1 MRKLTIIYHEI
12 LCAWLLSLSMTFSR
26 LIRVVG
32 VHPCA
37 PGDGRPAVG
46 MYPPPGRLQPSGLRP
61 TPACVLASP
70 VFAVDVPSLISTL
83 HAVGHSGLFL
93 LFPALAFSAGCL
105 ALGRAPVAS
114 PGSQCPQL
122 QTK

>member
-12 LCAWLLSLSMTFSR
+12 LCAWLLSLSVTFSR

-46 MYPPPGRLQPSGLRP
+46 MYPPPGRLQPSGLHP

-70 VFAVDVPSLISTL
+70 VFAVDVPSLITTL
-83 HAVGHSGLFL
+83 HTVGHSGLFL